1 MRRLPPLNSLK
12 TFEAAARLGGVVPAA
27 NELCVSH
34 GAVSKQLANLE
45 SWMGVALF
53 DRSARR
59 LGLTAAG
66 RGLLE
71 AVSPALDQVA
81 EAIGR
86 IAPLPLPEAA
96 QLVVSAPPTLTL
108 HWLVPRL
115 TSFLRLHPEI
125 GIRLNNRREQNGV
138 WPPGVDVVIRRGAN
152 RHPQRHGLP
161 FMQESVTPMCAPSI
175 ATRFKGVTL
184 CERGGALSGE
194 ALSVLAG
201 QTWLTADMRPDDWG
215 HWQTYARASSLI
227 PSATVS
233 FDHTYLALEAALDG
247 LGVAMAP
254 RVLMEEELASGRL
267 VAPFAHALAPSEPYV
282 IVYEH
287 HREGDAA
294 IAAFSAWLLGQAS
307 MHEARVAG
315 SEAMNEFS

>member
-27 NELCVSH
+27 DELCVSH

-53 DRSARR
+53 DRRARR
-59 LGLTAAG
+59 LVLTAAG
-66 RGLLE
+66 RDLLE
-71 AVSPALDQVA
+71 AVSPALDRVA
-81 EAIGR
+81 EAIAR
-86 IAPLPLPEAA
+86 ITPTPQPEAV

-115 TSFLRLHPEI
+115 TNFLRLHPDI
-125 GIRLNNRREQNGV
+125 GIRLNNRREQNGA
-138 WPPGVDVVIRRGAN
+138 WPAGVDVVIRRGASPLGH
-152 RHPQRHGLP
+152 RQQLP
-161 FMQESVTPMCAPSI
+161 FMRESITPMCSPSI
-175 ATRFKGVTL
+175 AGRFMNL
-184 CERGGALSGE
+184 APPDRQGGLGKDALS
-194 ALSVLAG
+194 ALAA

-215 HWQTYARASSLI
+215 QWQTYARAAA
-227 PSATVS
+227 PAPAACVS

-254 RVLMEEELASGRL
+254 RYLMEDELASGRL
-267 VAPFAHALAPSEPYV
+267 VAPFPQALAPSDPYV
-282 IVYEH
+282 IIYEN
-287 HREGDAA
+287 HRDGDPA
-294 IAAFSAWLLGQAS
+294 IAAFAAWLLGEGS

-315 SEAMNEFS
+315 TDAFIEFS

>member
-27 NELCVSH
+27 DELCVSH

-59 LGLTAAG
+59 LVLTAAG
-66 RGLLE
+66 RELLA

-86 IAPLPLPEAA
+86 IATVARPDAV

-115 TSFLRLHPEI
+115 TSFLRLHPDI
-125 GIRLNNRREQNGV
+125 GIRLNNRREQNGA
-138 WPPGVDVVIRRGAN
+138 WPTGVDMVIRRGAS
-152 RHPQRHGLP
+152 RYGQRQQVP
-161 FMQESVTPMCAPSI
+161 FMRESITPMCSPSI
-175 ATRFKGVTL
+175 AKRLTEGSNLDHDGGLTRD
-184 CERGGALSGE
+184 
-194 ALSVLAG
+194 ALSVLAS
-201 QTWLTADMRPDDWG
+201 QTWLTADMRPDDWS
-215 HWQTYARASSLI
+215 HWQDYAQVAA
-227 PSATVS
+227 PDPVATVS

-254 RVLMEEELASGRL
+254 RYLMEDELASGRL
-267 VAPFAHALAPSEPYV
+267 VAPFPQALAPSEPYV
-282 IVYEH
+282 IVYET
-287 HREGDAA
+287 HREGDRA
-294 IAAFSAWLLGQAS
+294 IAAFSAWLLGQGS

-315 SEAMNEFS
+315 TDALIEFS